1 MPLLPLIILFIF
13 KEWMNSPSM
22 NGRPRFSTL
31 SKKTVSSS
39 PGESVSKRKPWNVHR
54 VKRIAYLKDVFPLS
68 SAQGYIPARTILLD
82 HLMPAQGWD
91 PEDAARCRNRFVE
104 AEQMTERIKMVVKI
118 TTKFEAHIGLF
129 TFLSF
134 LYFRE
139 LWTSI

>member
-1 MPLLPLIILFIF
+1 MPILPLIILFIF

-22 NGRPRFSTL
+22 DGCPRFSTL

-39 PGESVSKRKPWNVHR
+39 SGESVSKRKPWNVHR
-54 VKRIAYLKDVFPLS
+54 VKKIACPKGSFPSS

-82 HLMPAQGWD
+82 HLMPEQGWD

-104 AEQMTERIKMVVKI
+104 PEQMTLRIKMVVKI
-118 TTKFEAHIGLF
+118 TMKFGAYIGLF